1 MSGKDVLI
9 ILYNAIDNSKDYRKS
24 TLILWQTSVIIRYFV
39 SLLKEQKR
47 PQIRFSHQFM
57 NWTTIYLSALWRC
70 AQSIIEPSYSLTL
83 SKPACL
89 NCKYL
94 CAARVPE

>member
-1 MSGKDVLI
+1 M
-9 ILYNAIDNSKDYRKS
+9 NNSKEYKNYIYIYVYQVVRPTNVTYSYCTALKSNNFLYR
-24 TLILWQTSVIIRYFV
+24 I
-39 SLLKEQKR
+39 
-47 PQIRFSHQFM
+47 FM
-57 NWTTIYLSALWRC
+57 IYGIDKTTHLSALWRC

-94 CAARVPE
+94 CAARVPEWQ

>member
-1 MSGKDVLI
+1 MTSKRKD
-9 ILYNAIDNSKDYRKS
+9 YADKHDNSLYCITLKS
-24 TLILWQTSVIIRYFV
+24 INAT
-39 SLLKEQKR
+39 
-47 PQIRFSHQFM
+47 QIKYSHKYM
-57 NWTTIYLSALWRC
+57 DWTIIYLSALWRC

-94 CAARVPE
+94 CAARVPEWQ